1 MSNSKYGETIA
12 RIDERTGLILAR
24 VGELDESLKEMNG
37 RVRQNSEDVSVALDR
52 TKRIGTELDTH
63 CLSNDAHGGGTAK
76 VGASA
81 QVKVALVGLGA
92 GLGGGIIAL
101 IGSLLTK

>member
-1 MSNSKYGETIA
+1 MSNSKYGEAIG
-12 RIDERTGLILAR
+12 RIDERTEMILGQLEGL
-24 VGELDESLKEMNG
+24 DKSLKEMNG
-37 RVRQNSEDVSVALDR
+37 RVRQNSEQVGVALDR
-52 TKRIGTELDTH
+52 TRRIGGELDTH
-63 CLSNDAHGGGTAK
+63 CLNDDAHGGGTAK

-81 QVKVALVGLGA
+81 QIKVALVGLGA